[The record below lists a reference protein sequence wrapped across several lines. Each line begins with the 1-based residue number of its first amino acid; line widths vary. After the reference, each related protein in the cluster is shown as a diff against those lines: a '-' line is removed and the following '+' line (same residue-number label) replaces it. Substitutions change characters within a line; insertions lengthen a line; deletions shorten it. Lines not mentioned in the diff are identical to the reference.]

1 MHVRLRT
8 HGLGGHDWTLERV
21 LWTEATEGLVRRERR
36 PYVCVVSEPR
46 SVRERPQL
54 TLADNQEE
62 VRAALEALDP
72 GDGLVISGEDP
83 RALVD
88 ELEEEEPGRF
98 EWSLLE
104 DSPERTRLEVR
115 RRTSEGPRTVTG
127 YLQADHQRLDAIIA
141 AVERLADGGSFADA
155 RARFGELTCGLGWHI
170 DVEEQVLFPF
180 FEAKT
185 GMTRGPTAVMR
196 VEHKDIRERMD
207 RVTAA
212 LETRALG
219 PMRDALG
226 ELTTLLASHNLK
238 EERMLYPMT
247 DRAIESFEAQ
257 ERLVR
262 RIAKF

>member
-1 MHVRLRT
+1 MS
-8 HGLGGHDWTLERV
+8 EPS
-21 LWTEATEGLVRRERR
+21 RER
-36 PYVCVVSEPR
+36 EH
-46 SVRERPQL
+46 PQL
-54 TLADNQEE
+54 NLADNQDEI
-62 VRAALEALDP
+62 RAAVEALGP
-72 GDGLVISGEDP
+72 GDALVIAGEDP
-83 RALVD
+83 RSIVD

-115 RRTSEGPRTVTG
+115 RRTSEGPRSVTG
-127 YLQADHQRLDAIIA
+127 YLQADHRRLDAIIP
-141 AVERLADGGSFADA
+141 AVERLVDAGSFTEA
-155 RARFGELTCGLGWHI
+155 RARFGEFACGLGWHI

-185 GMTRGPTAVMR
+185 GMTRGPTTVMR
-196 VEHKDIRERMD
+196 VEHKDIRERID
-207 RVTAA
+207 RVLAA
-212 LETRALG
+212 LEARQVA

-226 ELTTLLASHNLK
+226 ELIGLLTAHNLK

-247 DRAIESFEAQ
+247 DRAIDTIEAQ

>member
-1 MHVRLRT
+1 MSESPEKVYRELP
-8 HGLGGHDWTLERV
+8 LGDDDE
-21 LWTEATEGLVRRERR
+21 EAG
-36 PYVCVVSEPR
+36 
-46 SVRERPQL
+46 
-54 TLADNQEE
+54 
-62 VRAALEALDP
+62 RAALEALSP
-72 GDGLVISGEDP
+72 GDGLVLVGEDP

-104 DSPERTRLEVR
+104 DSSERIRLEVR
-115 RRTSEGPRTVTG
+115 RRTSEGPRSVTS
-127 YLQADHQRLDAIIA
+127 YLQADHRRLDAIIP
-141 AVERLADGGSFADA
+141 AVERLADASSFAEA
-155 RARFGELTCGLGWHI
+155 QARFAEFACGLGWHI

-185 GMTRGPTAVMR
+185 GMTRGPTTVMR
-196 VEHKDIRERMD
+196 EEHKDIHERMK

-212 LETRALG
+212 LGENSLAG
-219 PMRDALG
+219 MRDALG
-226 ELTTLLASHNLK
+226 ELTTILAAHNMK

-247 DRAIESFEAQ
+247 DRATDSFEAQ

>member
-1 MHVRLRT
+1 MHDTSPDRT
-8 HGLGGHDWTLERV
+8 
-21 LWTEATEGLVRRERR
+21 
-36 PYVCVVSEPR
+36 VS
-46 SVRERPQL
+46 QL
-54 TLADNQEE
+54 NLTDPPEE
-62 VRAALEALDP
+62 IRAAIEALRP
-72 GDGLVISGEDP
+72 GDGVVLVGEDP

-88 ELEEEEPGRF
+88 ELEEEEPGRL

-127 YLQADHQRLDAIIA
+127 YLQADHHRLDAILP
-141 AVERLADGGSFADA
+141 AVERLVDAGSFTEAA
-155 RARFGELTCGLGWHI
+155 ARFGEFACGLGWHI

-185 GMTRGPTAVMR
+185 GMTRGPTTVMR
-196 VEHKDIRERMD
+196 VEHTDIRERIE
-207 RVTAA
+207 RVIAA
-212 LETRALG
+212 LKAGQAAPVRG
-219 PMRDALG
+219 ALG

-257 ERLVR
+257 ERLVQ